1 MGGSIA
7 GEDREGGREG
17 KGRGWV
23 AVETGEREGEKNEK
37 YSRMIFFFPPQ
48 THSLPPPK

>member
-7 GEDREGGREG
+7 GEDREGG
-17 KGRGWV
+17 KGRGWD
-23 AVETGEREGEKNEK
+23 AVEKGERERKKNEK

>member
-7 GEDREGGREG
+7 GEDREGGKGREG
-17 KGRGWV
+17 VGMQWKR
-23 AVETGEREGEKNEK
+23 EREKKNEK
-37 YSRMIFFFPPQ
+37 YSRMIFFFPSQ

>member
-7 GEDREGGREG
+7 GEDREGG
-17 KGRGWV
+17 KGRGWD
-23 AVETGEREGEKNEK
+23 AVEKGEREKKNEK